1 MDIIYGLGGVLLG
14 WSIAWFVAGNSAV
27 AWISIA
33 VLLVLA
39 FGVSAHLTGIRKGEK
54 RVNDL

>member
-14 WSIAWFVAGNSAV
+14 AAFAYFTTGESGLAWGIVGVFV
-27 AWISIA
+27 
-33 VLLVLA
+33 VLA
-39 FGVSAHLTGIRKGEK
+39 FVVSAHLTGIRKGEK